1 MLTVDSK
8 RARRI
13 PESLR
18 KAAWFVFT
26 KNRGSRHS
34 AGAAML
40 PSIMNRCEQEQL
52 AYQLTALPGV
62 GYRIRLLDVAEITPE
77 ILQHD

>member
-1 MLTVDSK
+1 MLIVDSQ

-18 KAAWFVFT
+18 KVAWYVFT
-26 KNRGSRHS
+26 NNRGSSHS

-40 PSIMNRCEQEQL
+40 PSIMNRCEKERL
-52 AYQLTALPGV
+52 SYQLTALPGV
-62 GYRIRLLDVAEITPE
+62 GYRIRMLDVAEITPE

>member
-1 MLTVDSK
+1 MLIVT
-8 RARRI
+8 
-13 PESLR
+13 SLQASSQPLVR
-18 KAAWFVFT
+18 EAAWYYFIN
-26 KNRGSRHS
+26 NRGSTHTT
-34 AGAAML
+34 AAVTL

-77 ILQHD
+77 ILRHD